1 MWVRPLRHVGQ
12 TGAIALAVSTAMLL
26 TLRASDLGAQSRPL
40 EGRVENTATTL
51 PIDGAQILVSG
62 TGIGTITRADGSF
75 LLQVPEGEIRLS
87 IQHLGYHTREILV
100 EPGENQL
107 VVALDVAVLRV
118 DELVVT
124 GRATAIA
131 RSLLPNAVSTLST
144 GQLNRVPSQTVEQS
158 MQGKIAGAN
167 IQATNGAP
175 PVAMSVELRGVTSIN
190 GDSKPLYIVDGVIV
204 SNDQLGSGV
213 GAVTFVSGEQ
223 HNAPNR
229 LADLNPHEIA
239 SIEILKGASAA
250 AIYGAKASN
259 GVIIITTR
267 RGAPRSG
274 APEFRLEVSLGV
286 PFLSNTIG
294 IREFETLDKAVGTFG
309 PAAADFWEPGL
320 FFDHEKE
327 LAGQNP
333 LNFDIYGSVAGGGA
347 STQYFLSGLAKQEDG
362 IIIGTGYDKLSG
374 RFNLNQALGS
384 VGEFVLSTSL
394 MRSNTARGFTN
405 NDNRGVSY
413 WIALATS
420 PAFIDLRGRPDGTFP
435 LNPFGPSNMFETASE
450 GANKEDLTRF
460 IGSGQLT
467 LEPLRS
473 ERHTLSLT
481 AFGGFDYYKQFND
494 VLTDPE
500 LQFEESFFLPGTSF
514 TGETD
519 SELLNLDA
527 TAVHTYVADGAVE
540 ATTSLGVQF
549 ERRERQGTFV
559 TRRDLAAAPDE
570 MFVSEDSTHLKTE
583 DFGFYIQ
590 EEVVIGDRFYVSAG
604 IRGDQSSNN
613 ADPDQLFW
621 YPKAAASYRFDFAS
635 GALDMLKLRAAFGQ
649 SGNQPLFGTK
659 FTVLRLD
666 ELSGLPT
673 LRLASTT
680 AAPDLGPERQTEFEF
695 GADLSLLRGRAS
707 FELTGFQTNVDDM
720 LLTQALHESAGFDI
734 LHFNGGAMRQR
745 GVEAQARG
753 VPILSPGAEWG
764 IDVTF
769 SLIRGKVTDLP
780 VAPFLAPNHFAD
792 LGTFLIEEGQ
802 SPTRF
807 VGNDTLPDGRV
818 DPLVDLGESRPSFIV
833 GLSSDLRLG
842 DFTGFMLW
850 DWKQGQHVSNLTA
863 WLMDIFGNAPD
874 FDVPCTDPGCF
885 PGETLGEMRL
895 RLYPNRVTSI
905 YMEDASFLK
914 LREISVTWDVPQE
927 LTRALWGGLTAM
939 QLSVSARDWLRFTG
953 YKGLDPEVSNF
964 GIQSV
969 SRGQD
974 VAPYPPSRSFWFTLS
989 AFF

>member
-1 MWVRPLRHVGQ
+1 
-12 TGAIALAVSTAMLL
+12 
-26 TLRASDLGAQSRPL
+26 
-40 EGRVENTATTL
+40 
-51 PIDGAQILVSG
+51 
-62 TGIGTITRADGSF
+62 
-75 LLQVPEGEIRLS
+75 
-87 IQHLGYHTREILV
+87 
-100 EPGENQL
+100 
-107 VVALDVAVLRV
+107 
-118 DELVVT
+118 
-124 GRATAIA
+124 
-131 RSLLPNAVSTLST
+131 
-144 GQLNRVPSQTVEQS
+144 
-158 MQGKIAGAN
+158 
-167 IQATNGAP
+167 
-175 PVAMSVELRGVTSIN
+175 
-190 GDSKPLYIVDGVIV
+190 
-204 SNDQLGSGV
+204 
-213 GAVTFVSGEQ
+213 
-223 HNAPNR
+223 
-229 LADLNPHEIA
+229 
-239 SIEILKGASAA
+239 
-250 AIYGAKASN
+250 
-259 GVIIITTR
+259 
-267 RGAPRSG
+267 
-274 APEFRLEVSLGV
+274 
-286 PFLSNTIG
+286 
-294 IREFETLDKAVGTFG
+294 
-309 PAAADFWEPGL
+309 
-320 FFDHEKE
+320 
-327 LAGQNP
+327 
-333 LNFDIYGSVAGGGA
+333 
-347 STQYFLSGLAKQEDG
+347 
-362 IIIGTGYDKLSG
+362 
-374 RFNLNQALGS
+374 
-384 VGEFVLSTSL
+384 
-394 MRSNTARGFTN
+394 
-405 NDNRGVSY
+405 
-413 WIALATS
+413 
-420 PAFIDLRGRPDGTFP
+420 
-435 LNPFGPSNMFETASE
+435 
-450 GANKEDLTRF
+450 
-460 IGSGQLT
+460 
-467 LEPLRS
+467 
-473 ERHTLSLT
+473 
-481 AFGGFDYYKQFND
+481 
-494 VLTDPE
+494 
-500 LQFEESFFLPGTSF
+500 
-514 TGETD
+514 
-519 SELLNLDA
+519 
-527 TAVHTYVADGAVE
+527 
-540 ATTSLGVQF
+540 
-549 ERRERQGTFV
+549 
-559 TRRDLAAAPDE
+559 
-570 MFVSEDSTHLKTE
+570 
-583 DFGFYIQ
+583 
-590 EEVVIGDRFYVSAG
+590 
-604 IRGDQSSNN
+604 
-613 ADPDQLFW
+613 
-621 YPKAAASYRFDFAS
+621 
-635 GALDMLKLRAAFGQ
+635 MLKIRAAFGQ

-780 VAPFLAPNHFAD
+780 VPPFLAPNHFAD

-939 QLSVSARDWLRFTG
+939 QLRASARDWLRFTG